1 MREKAK
7 RRGTP
12 SSGEGVSKALWSTAC
27 AAPATTPSTLL
38 RYSWAR
44 LDPERRLLQVRW
56 SDATDRAGEV
66 WNATKSGEEQEIVLP
81 ENIAASLVRHRKIQ
95 AEEKLA
101 AEAKPGTWKRTPT
114 SSSRTPRAEST
125 AAPPSTRTSS
135 ATARKRGSPDA
146 LPRPE
151 RHRRDAYD
159 PEWGGREDC
168 GGYTRSCGSR
178 DDLEEVRSRLAGHE
192 GKGGQRD
199 RLLYPLRRPDTAV
212 AEEVGP
218 TLGPRAAPETAYPS
232 VRRGTAP
239 AVVYSRGFFA

>member
-125 AAPPSTRTSS
+125 AAPPRESGAPQMRFYDLRDTAATLMIRSGVDVRTV
-135 ATARKRGSPDA
+135 ADILGHA
-146 LPRPE
+146 
-151 RHRRDAYD
+151 D
-159 PEWGGREDC
+159 PAM
-168 GGYTRSCGSR
+168 T
-178 DDLEEVRSRLAGHE
+178 
-192 GKGGQRD
+192 
-199 RLLYPLRRPDTAV
+199 LRRYAHVLPDMR
-212 AEEVGP
+212 E
-218 TLGPRAAPETAYPS
+218 RAAS
-232 VRRGTAP
+232 VIDSCAL
-239 AVVYSRGFFA
+239 